1 MTLVYYL
8 LCTDQL
14 SNDNECSH
22 TSVMVCVILVP
33 KSKSP
38 RGAGGCPEKD
48 SGVYR
53 SIRPV
58 DYARQLLGR
67 YLESTLVALVAEG
80 VEPYPERV
88 DG

>member
-38 RGAGGCPEKD
+38 V
-48 SGVYR
+48 SYTH
-53 SIRPV
+53 
-58 DYARQLLGR
+58 L
-67 YLESTLVALVAEG
+67 TLPTIL
-80 VEPYPERV
+80 RV
-88 DG
+88 